1 MRVHV
6 RTRPV
11 LKLESSETRD
21 SLGRVEVA
29 RTRLLLFPG
38 YEAFSPELFPWTR
51 GLEHFRLADPPSLT
65 GTRARIPS
73 HAVPIS
79 TRRCACRRLQFL
91 GNDRPLQQNRG
102 RPPLSV

>member
-1 MRVHV
+1 MHVHV

-11 LKLESSETRD
+11 LKPNLRRRETVLD
-21 SLGRVEVA
+21 RVEVA

-38 YEAFSPELFPWTR
+38 YEAFSPELFPWTC